1 MSDERW
7 TSDLLLTEQG
17 VKAYAD
23 QVRAIFRAHADA
35 FRALAGE
42 VRDDLVA
49 DPVEGDNALTARLHA
64 WQVSQPLREMARHAQ
79 AIVAAAK
86 ALEGRHRRIVV
97 ELPKARAA
105 KAAAK
110 ELGKTGKELP
120 GAAVNRTVTTAA
132 AGASLAT
139 PDQGKEQ
146 VTSPFLGLFDDV
158 REAR

>member
-1 MSDERW
+1 MSERW

-17 VKAYAD
+17 IKAYAA
-23 QVRAIFRAHADA
+23 QIREIFREHATE

-49 DPVEGDNALTARLHA
+49 DPIEGDNFLTSRVHA
-64 WQVSQPLREMARHAQ
+64 WQVSKPLRDMARHAQ

-86 ALEGRHRRIVV
+86 ALEGGHRRIVL

-105 KAAAK
+105 KTAAK
-110 ELGKTGKELP
+110 ELGKTGRALP
-120 GAAVNRTVTTAA
+120 AGAVNRTTAA
-132 AGASLAT
+132 ATAGASLAAT
-139 PDQGKEQ
+139 GETAADPQS
-146 VTSPFLGLFDDV
+146 TPFLGLFDDM